1 MEAYRYFVGDGSE
14 CLVRRILPEGHR
26 DGETLKRCH
35 ETILD
40 EYTHRWAENTRPY
53 PGIPELLIALEQR
66 HIPMAVLSNKHDDFT
81 KLTTA
86 RLLPDI
92 SFQIVRGAL
101 PSVPVKPDPTAAL
114 QMAEQMNVSPERF
127 LYLGDTNTDMQ
138 TAQAAGMFG
147 VGALWGFRSA
157 EELTANGAQALVRN
171 PKDVLD
177 ILNTKPA
184 K

>member
-1 MEAYRYFVGDGSE
+1 
-14 CLVRRILPEGHR
+14 
-26 DGETLKRCH
+26 
-35 ETILD
+35 
-40 EYTHRWAENTRPY
+40 
-53 PGIPELLIALEQR
+53 
-66 HIPMAVLSNKHDDFT
+66 MAVLSNKHDDFT